1 LAFERIMRDRKVSH
15 TFSGKIE
22 CVSTLT
28 THLLCSSKQDSFWE
42 KLAFYTND
50 SNQPFWLWW
59 MFYQVLWM
67 WNSWVDKSGLM
78 QSVIFLSSL
87 KTSQKDK
94 NDYVF
99 PHNVNENGSQEIF
112 RGCSTKMEE
121 LISLDHSNDNLTFTT

>member
-1 LAFERIMRDRKVSH
+1 
-15 TFSGKIE
+15 
-22 CVSTLT
+22 
-28 THLLCSSKQDSFWE
+28 
-42 KLAFYTND
+42 
-50 SNQPFWLWW
+50 
-59 MFYQVLWM
+59 
-67 WNSWVDKSGLM
+67 M

-99 PHNVNENGSQEIF
+99 PHNVNVNENGSQEIF

>member
-1 LAFERIMRDRKVSH
+1 
-15 TFSGKIE
+15 
-22 CVSTLT
+22 
-28 THLLCSSKQDSFWE
+28 
-42 KLAFYTND
+42 
-50 SNQPFWLWW
+50 
-59 MFYQVLWM
+59 
-67 WNSWVDKSGLM
+67 M
-78 QSVIFLSSL
+78 QSVIFFSSL